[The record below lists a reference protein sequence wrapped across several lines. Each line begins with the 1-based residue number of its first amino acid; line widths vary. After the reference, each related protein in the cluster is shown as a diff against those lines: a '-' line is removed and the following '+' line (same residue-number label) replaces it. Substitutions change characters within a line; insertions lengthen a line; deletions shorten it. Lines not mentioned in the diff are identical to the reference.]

1 MIGPFHVTS
10 VAVIGSFKSLR
21 ERTAD
26 APFGPAGAW
35 YHLSLFL
42 DDMQLNFAFA
52 CVLAGAATAQV

>member
-1 MIGPFHVTS
+1 MRH
-10 VAVIGSFKSLR
+10 
-21 ERTAD
+21 
-26 APFGPAGAW
+26 FGPAGAW